1 MLMNA
6 WRGLWR
12 GESGL
17 RRVPAFFVALA
28 RRLWEDRLTQ
38 AAGALTY
45 TTLLSL
51 VPLLTIA
58 LALSTAFPVFD
69 TLVTNLQNYIL
80 DNFLPDTGNV
90 DALTEHIA
98 QFTARTGQ
106 LTAIGLCVLGVIA
119 VIMML
124 TVDETINRI
133 FRVERRRSLLQRVLV
148 YWAVL
153 TLGPV
158 LIGAGVSMTSA
169 LVVGSFG
176 LINLDWVG
184 EAVLGWLPFV
194 STWLALTLLY
204 ILVPNR
210 AIPVANAMVGGLLA
224 GIAFELAKRGFAV
237 FISHFPAYTLIYGT
251 FATLLIFLIWL
262 YVSWLVVLAGATL
275 TAMLTEFR
283 IQESTRMRSHP

>member
-1 MLMNA
+1 MLKNA
-6 WRGLWR
+6 WRDLWR
-12 GESGL
+12 EDSGL
-17 RRVPAFFVALA
+17 RRVPEFFTGLA

-58 LALSTAFPVFD
+58 LAMSTAFPVFD
-69 TLVTNLQNYIL
+69 TLVITLQNYIL
-80 DNFLPDTGNV
+80 DNFLPDTVNV
-90 DALTEHIA
+90 DMLADHIA

-106 LTAIGLCVLGVIA
+106 LTAIGLCVLGVVA

-133 FRVERRRSLLQRVLV
+133 FRVERRRSLLQRILV

-176 LINLDWVG
+176 LINLDWAG
-184 EAVLGWLPFV
+184 EAVLGWLPFA

-210 AIPVANAMVGGLLA
+210 PVRPVHAMGGALFA
-224 GIAFELAKRGFAV
+224 GVAFELAKRAVAV
-237 FISHFPAYTLIYGT
+237 FISNFPAYTLIYGT

-262 YVSWLVVLAGATL
+262 YVSWLIVLAGATL
-275 TAMLTEFR
+275 TAMFTEFKVDEKYR
-283 IQESTRMRSHP
+283 TRRVP